1 MWHYERSI
9 DADATPA
16 AVWARYTD
24 VAGWPEWNAGMEKMT
39 IDGPFA
45 SGSTGVI
52 TNAQQGPAAFTL
64 VDVVDGVS
72 FTQETRI
79 DETVTLRSRCK
90 VVAGPDGGS
99 TITHRAELDG
109 PGGDQMGGAIG
120 QFLSAGIDEGIF
132 ALAKLAG

>member
-1 MWHYERSI
+1 VWHYERSI

-79 DETVTLRSRCK
+79 DENVTLRSHCK
-90 VVAGPDGGS
+90 VVAGPGGGS
-99 TITHRAELDG
+99 TITHRTELDG